1 MAVLRDI
8 IASSIASAAATQG
21 GERRRCSNVLKGRV
35 LKKQPNEIRYED
47 DARGCTPEGCKKI
60 TQNSHKNIYQHCY
73 EVNLVS
79 ERLSND
85 SSDFATIGI
94 Y

>member
-21 GERRRCSNVLKGRV
+21 GERRRCSRNSLTKFAMKTMQEGARRRGV
-35 LKKQPNEIRYED
+35 KKS
-47 DARGCTPEGCKKI
+47 CKI
-60 TQNSHKNIYQHCY
+60 AIKNIYQHCY